1 MPNIFNLK
9 KNFKILIKYIPDLK
23 LFYQRGNKLQQDLAS
38 NSVDRKEYVSQK
50 IRK

>member
-9 KNFKILIKYIPDLK
+9 KNFEILIKYISDLK
-23 LFYQRGNKLQQDLAS
+23 LFYQSGNILQQGLAS

-50 IRK
+50 TRK

>member
-1 MPNIFNLK
+1 MSNIFNLK

-23 LFYQRGNKLQQDLAS
+23 LFYQRGNILQQDLVS

-50 IRK
+50 IMK